1 VKIYKSIRVAPGAKV
16 HDGTREYDTPVA
28 DRRICGGKELWNGK
42 QETLAE
48 LKKKYPDV
56 WNHWVVIEER
66 TPEYLS
72 VWISM
77 QKKKP

>member
-1 VKIYKSIRVAPGAKV
+1 MKGYKSIRVAPGAKV

-66 TPEYLS
+66 TPAYLS